1 MHQAL
6 HQKFAGQRFSR
17 FALLQDR
24 LLCLGKGFVSTK
36 VIVQSIGV
44 VENIKNKIDILFC
57 LLEGQNL
64 LRLILRLRFWEKG

>member
-24 LLCLGKGFVSTK
+24 LFCLEKGFVSTK

-44 VENIKNKIDILFC
+44 VENMKDKIDILFR
-57 LLEGQNL
+57 LLEGQKL
-64 LRLILRLRFWEKG
+64 LRLILSLRFWEKG